1 MAINRDNMKIIC
13 IGLNYRNHAMELGRP
28 LPEEPVVFMKPD
40 SSILKNNKP
49 FFLPGFSSMIH
60 YETEVVVRICKLGKG
75 ISAKFAHR
83 YYDELTLGIDIT
95 ARDIQNRNS
104 AAGLPWELSKCFDGA
119 APLGRFIS
127 TGSVPDVNNID
138 FRLEINDRIVQQGNT
153 SDMIFSINEIVAYI
167 SKFFTLKTGD
177 LIFTGTPA
185 GVGPLKRN
193 DNLVAY
199 LGEEALLDM
208 MIK

>member
-1 MAINRDNMKIIC
+1 MKIIC
-13 IGLNYRNHAMELGRP
+13 IGLNYRKHALEMGRP
-28 LPEEPVVFMKPD
+28 LPEEPVVFLKPD

-49 FFLPGFSSMIH
+49 FFLPDFSSMIQ
-60 YETEVVVRICKLGKG
+60 YETEIVVKICKLGKG
-75 ISAKFAHR
+75 IEAKYASR
-83 YYDELTLGIDIT
+83 YYDEITLGIDIT

-104 AAGLPWELSKCFDGA
+104 AAGMPWELSKCFDGA
-119 APLGRFIS
+119 APLGRFVS
-127 TGSVPDVNNID
+127 SASVWNINNLD
-138 FRLEINDRIVQQGNT
+138 FRLEINDKIVQQGNT
-153 SDMIFSINEIVAYI
+153 SDMIFSIDEIISYV

-185 GVGPLKRN
+185 GVGPLNKK

-199 LGEEALLDM
+199 LENEPLLDF

>member
-1 MAINRDNMKIIC
+1 MKIIC
-13 IGLNYRNHAMELGRP
+13 IGLNYRKHAMEMGRS
-28 LPEEPVVFMKPD
+28 LPVEPVVFLKPD

-49 FFLPGFSSMIH
+49 FFLPGFSSMIQ
-60 YETEVVVRICKLGKG
+60 YEVEVVIKISKLGKG

-83 YYDELTLGIDIT
+83 YYNEITLGIDIT

-119 APLGRFIS
+119 APLGRFVPVS
-127 TGSVPDVNNID
+127 SVPDMNNID
-138 FRLEINDRIVQQGNT
+138 FRLEINEKVVQQGNT
-153 SDMIFSINEIVAYI
+153 SDMIFSINELIAYV

-177 LIFTGTPA
+177 LIFTGTPS
-185 GVGPLKRN
+185 GVGPLKKN
-193 DNLVAY
+193 DNLMAY
-199 LGEEALLDM
+199 LGEEPLLDL